1 MGYIY
6 KITNIINGKVYIGK
20 TEFTIKRRFK
30 QHCEDCKKE
39 RLNEVRPLYRAMKKY
54 GVDNF
59 ISEEIEQC
67 DNSILC
73 DREKYWIQYY
83 DSYKHG
89 YNATIGGDG
98 TPRIDQQQV
107 ISLYN
112 QLKNQKAVAKQL
124 KIDATTVRKILRSN
138 NITIIG
144 RSEIKRVLLGKKV
157 AMIDKIT
164 GEVLKEFDTVSD
176 AANYLKMPTTSRS
189 NIGRVCNGKR
199 KTAYGY
205 KWKWI

>member
-1 MGYIY
+1 M
-6 KITNIINGKVYIGK
+6 
-20 TEFTIKRRFK
+20 
-30 QHCEDCKKE
+30 
-39 RLNEVRPLYRAMKKY
+39 
-54 GVDNF
+54 
-59 ISEEIEQC
+59 
-67 DNSILC
+67 
-73 DREKYWIQYY
+73 
-83 DSYKHG
+83 
-89 YNATIGGDG
+89 
-98 TPRIDQQQV
+98 
-107 ISLYN
+107 
-112 QLKNQKAVAKQL
+112 

-138 NITIIG
+138 NITIINC
-144 RSEIKRVLLGKKV
+144 SEIKKTLFGKKV